1 MAVEPREG
9 AFGKGGGGEGS
20 KFQAEG
26 AESSEVERDST
37 APWGLKKR
45 REKARR
51 RGRGGVMRGGVIST
65 APKPCCPQHPA
76 PLLPTS
82 VTPMSCTVQEA
93 RVHLTLVFR

>member
-1 MAVEPREG
+1 MESREG

-26 AESSEVERDST
+26 AGSFEVERDST
-37 APWGLKKR
+37 ARWGLKKR
-45 REKARR
+45 REKA
-51 RGRGGVMRGGVIST
+51 GGQRRGGVIST

-82 VTPMSCTVQEA
+82 VTPMSWMAQEA
-93 RVHLTLVFR
+93 RVHLTLVLR